1 MIQGYHSGLHRKILS
16 QKIKTNKNDDQSLIL
31 SQIYGPGYICHC
43 FQALGN
49 GDFLSVE
56 AQPAPLGPKQSL
68 TRAVPLHSSQLSIEA
83 PPHFVTR
90 TMVNCICH
98 TKSPATFE
106 SLQNVCLSFVRGGSL
121 WDSPWGSGP
130 EVKIRPVRSEEDS
143 LTYPHHPSHDA
154 FHPTHP
160 CLSYYTITE
169 SLLWALQ
176 GNLLFSFKDPPCW

>member
-1 MIQGYHSGLHRKILS
+1 MIQGLGRGREGSREKHSSVKSIKKMMKKMIQGYHSGLHRKILS

-121 WDSPWGSGP
+121 
-130 EVKIRPVRSEEDS
+130 
-143 LTYPHHPSHDA
+143 
-154 FHPTHP
+154 
-160 CLSYYTITE
+160 
-169 SLLWALQ
+169 
-176 GNLLFSFKDPPCW
+176 